1 MHSHDEASVQTP
13 ETPVDADTSPPIHT
27 SSGDER
33 LADIAAE
40 VGDLPGLPD
49 IAMRVFQMAEGDEWN
64 VADLEQEIRRDQAL
78 TARFLRLANSAHY
91 GARRTVG
98 SLNQALT
105 MLGSKK
111 IRTVLLAA
119 AVEGFHQATHSNFE
133 DRVLWQH
140 ALAVGFVSQHLAQQL
155 QLCNPEEAFIA
166 GLLHDIGRVV
176 MDERVPS
183 QYQRVVD
190 RVNESDESLGAAE
203 REVFG
208 YDHTQVGFLLAT
220 AWALPDAIADTIRW
234 HHEPEAAQSDH
245 TLCATVSLAN
255 SWCVKNELGP
265 DARPDLVLAELAS
278 AEMLHVDESK
288 IDELTDNLLESV
300 RRFLTV

>member
-1 MHSHDEASVQTP
+1 MVEV
-13 ETPVDADTSPPIHT
+13 ETPSRDKQLSV
-27 SSGDER
+27 
-33 LADIAAE
+33 IAAE
-40 VGDLPGLPD
+40 VGDLPALPD

-64 VADLEQEIRRDQAL
+64 VADLEEEIRRDQAL

-190 RVNESDESLGAAE
+190 RADGSNESLGVAE

-208 YDHTQVGFLLAT
+208 YDHTDVGFLLAR
-220 AWALPDAIADTIRW
+220 AWALPDAIADTIHR
-234 HHEPEAAQSDH
+234 HHEPDTARPDP

-255 SWCVKNELGP
+255 SWCVTHGLGP
-265 DARPDLVLAELAS
+265 DTQPDLVLAELAS
-278 AEMLHVDESK
+278 VKILDVDEQRL
-288 IDELTDNLLESV
+288 DELADDLLEKTQS
-300 RRFLTV
+300 FLAA